1 MTLSE
6 ANQKLL
12 TNFTTMHL
20 LFTKLI
26 NPILRQILNTKNT
39 VNQLLNKMF
48 NLSGIFVESWEKHLQ
63 ILEGKKSYPILRE
76 LLQERSQP
84 FTNWNGMKTESSDLS
99 PRNQWGS
106 WQHDFNVIEWK
117 CLVFTQENIKST
129 KGGLSTLLYLKLK
142 KAKTITK

>member
-48 NLSGIFVESWEKHLQ
+48 NLSGIFVES
-63 ILEGKKSYPILRE
+63 
-76 LLQERSQP
+76 
-84 FTNWNGMKTESSDLS
+84 
-99 PRNQWGS
+99 
-106 WQHDFNVIEWK
+106 
-117 CLVFTQENIKST
+117 
-129 KGGLSTLLYLKLK
+129 
-142 KAKTITK
+142 